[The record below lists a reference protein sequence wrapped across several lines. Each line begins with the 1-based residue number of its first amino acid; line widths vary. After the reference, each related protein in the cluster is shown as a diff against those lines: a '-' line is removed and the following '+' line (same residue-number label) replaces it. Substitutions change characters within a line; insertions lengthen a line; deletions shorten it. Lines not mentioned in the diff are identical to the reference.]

1 MMQSNSPGIPNLVYC
16 NLTKRL
22 FDPSIGINYG
32 SIVPKDLEKEKVW
45 FEVVKNDDKSFN
57 QNPNQYYRQSQCSRM
72 GDIRRVSFSKINFN
86 YGGAIG
92 NSTIQF
98 TAPIQGWFQFHTSGT
113 MATNNGY
120 IDVQTIRKNG
130 QTEKECI
137 RQPYTDGSSEKIF
150 KTAIFSRYLEISEKV
165 EIWEYGY
172 ETSQDKP
179 FTFTGHSVL

>member
-1 MMQSNSPGIPNLVYC
+1 
-16 NLTKRL
+16 
-22 FDPSIGINYG
+22 
-32 SIVPKDLEKEKVW
+32 
-45 FEVVKNDDKSFN
+45 
-57 QNPNQYYRQSQCSRM
+57 
-72 GDIRRVSFSKINFN
+72 
-86 YGGAIG
+86 
-92 NSTIQF
+92 
-98 TAPIQGWFQFHTSGT
+98 
-113 MATNNGY
+113 MATDNGY

-137 RQPYTDGSSEKIF
+137 RQPYIDGSSEKIF